1 MCAIIVFDICFE
13 LYTEPL
19 FGNVGLNGSLS
30 KKVDVSTVNCIKSFS
45 NREIELQLNAEGRML
60 LFYVDTNSKALV
72 VSFRGADGIWKNIV
86 LGTFK

>member
-1 MCAIIVFDICFE
+1 MYINILSIKCIYINNNNAIS
-13 LYTEPL
+13 
-19 FGNVGLNGSLS
+19 SLS

-45 NREIELQLNAEGRML
+45 NREIELQLNAEGRTL

-72 VSFRGADGIWKNIV
+72 ASFRGADGIWKNIV